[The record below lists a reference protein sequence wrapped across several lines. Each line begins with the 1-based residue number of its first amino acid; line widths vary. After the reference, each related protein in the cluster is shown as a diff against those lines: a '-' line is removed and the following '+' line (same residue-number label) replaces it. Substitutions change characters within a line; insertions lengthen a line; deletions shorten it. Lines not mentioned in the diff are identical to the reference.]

1 METSVWLQKSDYQ
14 FGTPVLTCGTLV
26 LFQKFEFRR
35 VPRHLGPKARSAGK
49 KCGRFGR
56 GTSEMSKQSDE
67 KDGLEYLKGNFR
79 SLNLG
84 RDRRFGS
91 LDTARVGKNML
102 NAKVTF
108 QL

>member
-1 METSVWLQKSDYQ
+1 
-14 FGTPVLTCGTLV
+14 
-26 LFQKFEFRR
+26 
-35 VPRHLGPKARSAGK
+35 
-49 KCGRFGR
+49 
-56 GTSEMSKQSDE
+56 MSKQSDE

-108 QL
+108 